1 MNQKKKYKPGN
12 PVRRLCVFA
21 AVLCLLV
28 MTGTAAFAAE
38 DNNRK
43 LQNGSF
49 EEGQTW
55 TDNYKQ
61 LEQSVVPAWY
71 TTAYNPTVIELLRR
85 NSNFYIPNVTVQPT
99 AGNYAA
105 ELNADEESTLY
116 QNVKTTPSSIY

>member
-28 MTGTAAFAAE
+28 MTGTAAFAADDNE

-49 EEGQTW
+49 EEG
-55 TDNYKQ
+55 
-61 LEQSVVPAWY
+61 
-71 TTAYNPTVIELLRR
+71 PT
-85 NSNFYIPNVTVQPT
+85 FT
-99 AGNYAA
+99 GNYLQPDQSA
-105 ELNADEESTLY
+105 
-116 QNVKTTPSSIY
+116 VPS